1 MVIFFLGEWPSY
13 FAIQLE
19 NIMAT
24 TLELAGKAMATIGI
38 SKKCHFL
45 FHGDGFHLQ
54 MLPTLFHNLKNPSK
68 D

>member
-1 MVIFFLGEWPSY
+1 
-13 FAIQLE
+13 
-19 NIMAT
+19 MAT
-24 TLELAGKAMATIGI
+24 TKELGGKAMATKAI

-45 FHGDGFHLQ
+45 FHGDGFQLQ

>member
-1 MVIFFLGEWPSY
+1 MWLFFLLGESPSY

-24 TLELAGKAMATIGI
+24 TLELGGKAIATIGI

-54 MLPTLFHNLKNPSK
+54 MLLTLP
-68 D
+68 